1 LGGLVE
7 LEIAPFCLLDATE
20 SMGGLDFGR
29 DKRLRFCF
37 YIFREETKKAAADWD
52 GQMTLGLDGGS
63 SSRFDALTWYLGGG
77 AVLFL
82 WLLFHFII

>member
-7 LEIAPFCLLDATE
+7 LEIAPFCLLDAIE

-29 DKRLRFCF
+29 DKRLRFCY

-52 GQMTLGLDGGS
+52 G
-63 SSRFDALTWYLGGG
+63 
-77 AVLFL
+77 
-82 WLLFHFII
+82 